1 MPNLATRLRD
11 LTALKIAERPP
22 RGADSALAAV
32 GRLIGVDRA
41 YVFLFDAGGQSM
53 SNTQEW
59 CAAGIAAQRDRLQ
72 KVPVSYYPWW
82 MGELRSGRE
91 IRLDSLADLPPEA
104 AGERALLELQEIR
117 SLLVLPMTH
126 AGRLIGFAGFDQV
139 RTAKVWREEEIAVLR
154 IVAGNIAGTLAP
166 AAAGWA
172 GNRPSG
178 HRAGGAPRSRAA
190 TSLSLRW
197 RVMLLAMSMV
207 AMVVVLMAVAVYA
220 VVSAALYTDI
230 DRQLQ
235 TRAQLLIASGS
246 LAADPGKAIEGT
258 AYSDVNAML
267 VNPGRSIYTANQQ
280 GQSLPIGQPER
291 AVIRGDLFMSRRT
304 VVDQRVLAIHLPN
317 GSSLLISKSLQPTNE
332 VMDNLKWV
340 LLAVGGIGVV
350 IAAVAGGMVARTGL
364 RPVGRLTEAAERVA
378 RTDDLRP
385 IPVFGSDELA
395 RLTEAFNAMLRGLAE
410 SRERQARLVADAGH
424 ELKTPLTSLRT
435 NVELL
440 MASSSPGA
448 PAVPEQE
455 LAELRA
461 DVIGQIEELSTLVG
475 DLVDLTR
482 EDNAHPAAVESVD
495 MSEVIDRSLERVRRR
510 RNDIQFD
517 IEAAGWLVRGDPA
530 GLSRAVLNLLDNAA
544 KWSPPGGTVGLRL
557 RQVDPA
563 HAELVVSD
571 QGPGIPPEERDL
583 VFERFYRSTSA
594 RAMPGSGLG
603 LAIVRQVV
611 VKHGGMIRIGET
623 VPGGQP
629 PGTSFFVLL
638 PGRPIPG
645 PRVPASA
652 VSENAGR
659 DGDPTTADGN
669 HPARRSVISV
679 DSQ

>member
-1 MPNLATRLRD
+1 MSFQKR
-11 LTALKIAERPP
+11 
-22 RGADSALAAV
+22 
-32 GRLIGVDRA
+32 RA
-41 YVFLFDAGGQSM
+41 YAM
-53 SNTQEW
+53 
-59 CAAGIAAQRDRLQ
+59 
-72 KVPVSYYPWW
+72 
-82 MGELRSGRE
+82 
-91 IRLDSLADLPPEA
+91 
-104 AGERALLELQEIR
+104 RA
-117 SLLVLPMTH
+117 P
-126 AGRLIGFAGFDQV
+126 G
-139 RTAKVWREEEIAVLR
+139 
-154 IVAGNIAGTLAP
+154 
-166 AAAGWA
+166 
-172 GNRPSG
+172 
-178 HRAGGAPRSRAA
+178 RAA

-230 DRQLQ
+230 DSQLQ
-235 TRAQLLIASGS
+235 SRAQLLIASGS
-246 LAADPGKAIEGT
+246 LAADPAKAIEGT

-267 VNPGRSIYTANQQ
+267 INPGRSIYTANQQ
-280 GQSLPIGQPER
+280 GQTLPVGQPEK
-291 AVIRGDLFMSRRT
+291 AVIQGELFMSRRT
-304 VVDQRVLAIHLPN
+304 VGDQRVLAIHLPN
-317 GSSLLISKSLQPTNE
+317 DSSLLISKSLQPTNA
-332 VMDNLKWV
+332 VMNKLKWV

-364 RPVGRLTEAAERVA
+364 RPVGQLTDAAERVA

-395 RLTEAFNAMLRGLAE
+395 RLTEAFNSMLRSLAE

-440 MASSSPGA
+440 MASSAPGA
-448 PAVPEQE
+448 PPIPESE
-455 LAELRA
+455 MADLRE

-482 EDNAHPAAVESVD
+482 EDNPHGTALEDVD

-510 RNDIQFD
+510 RNDIHFD
-517 IEAAGWLVRGDPA
+517 IDAIGWQVHGDAA

-544 KWSPPGGTVGLRL
+544 KWSPAGGTVGLRL
-557 RQVDPA
+557 RQVDVA

-571 QGPGIPPEERDL
+571 EGPGIAPEERGL

-603 LAIVRQVV
+603 LAIVKQVV
-611 VKHGGMIRIGET
+611 VKHGGVIRVGET

-638 PGRPIPG
+638 PGRPILSAYPQPSAFSELDETPG
-645 PRVPASA
+645 VTGRNGKTSTASS
-652 VSENAGR
+652 VI
-659 DGDPTTADGN
+659 TAD
-669 HPARRSVISV
+669 
-679 DSQ
+679 SQ

>member
-1 MPNLATRLRD
+1 MLGLKRLR
-11 LTALKIAERPP
+11 KK
-22 RGADSALAAV
+22 SASPA
-32 GRLIGVDRA
+32 RA
-41 YVFLFDAGGQSM
+41 
-53 SNTQEW
+53 T
-59 CAAGIAAQRDRLQ
+59 
-72 KVPVSYYPWW
+72 
-82 MGELRSGRE
+82 
-91 IRLDSLADLPPEA
+91 
-104 AGERALLELQEIR
+104 
-117 SLLVLPMTH
+117 
-126 AGRLIGFAGFDQV
+126 
-139 RTAKVWREEEIAVLR
+139 
-154 IVAGNIAGTLAP
+154 
-166 AAAGWA
+166 
-172 GNRPSG
+172 
-178 HRAGGAPRSRAA
+178 

-230 DRQLQ
+230 DNQLQ
-235 TRAQLLIASGS
+235 SRAQLLIASGS
-246 LAADPGKAIEGT
+246 LAADPAKAIEGT

-280 GQSLPIGQPER
+280 GQTLPVGQPEK

-304 VVDQRVLAIHLPN
+304 VGDQRVLAIHLPN
-317 GSSLLISKSLQPTNE
+317 ASSLLISKSLQPTNE
-332 VMDNLKWV
+332 VMNKLKWV

-385 IPVFGSDELA
+385 IPVIGSDELA

-410 SRERQARLVADAGH
+410 SRDRQARLVADAGH

-440 MASSSPGA
+440 MACSTPGA
-448 PAVPEQE
+448 PPIPESE
-455 LAELRA
+455 LAELRS

-482 EDNAHPAAVESVD
+482 EDNAHGRLLEDVE
-495 MSEVIDRSLERVRRR
+495 MTEVVERSLERVRRR
-510 RNDIQFD
+510 RNDIHFD
-517 IEAAGWLVRGDPA
+517 VDIIGWQVHGDAA

-557 RQVDPA
+557 GQVDAA

-571 QGPGIPPEERDL
+571 QGPGISPEERGL

-603 LAIVRQVV
+603 LAIVKQVV

-623 VPGGQP
+623 FPGGQP
-629 PGTSFFVLL
+629 PGTAFHVLL
-638 PGRPIPG
+638 PGQRTVSVYRPE
-645 PRVPASA
+645 SA
-652 VSENAGR
+652 HSENPPRKR
-659 DGDPTTADGN
+659 DFGPIGDSRSPL
-669 HPARRSVISV
+669 PSVISV
-679 DSQ
+679 DS